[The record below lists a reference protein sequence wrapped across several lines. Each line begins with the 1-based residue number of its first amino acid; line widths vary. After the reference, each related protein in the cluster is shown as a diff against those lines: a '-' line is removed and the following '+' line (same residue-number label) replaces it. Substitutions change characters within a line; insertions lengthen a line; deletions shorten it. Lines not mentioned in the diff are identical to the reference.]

1 MRAKIFTLDEANRL
15 LPEIIELTQ
24 HAVTAVERARAQ
36 AQFLSELDE
45 GSRRESLEH
54 EIDNI
59 LRNWARQIS
68 ELGVFP
74 KGFFTCDFQS
84 PKSDTY
90 FCWTFGEQEI
100 AFVHRVDQ
108 TFKDRVPLEDAVLN
122 GYNIS
127 LN

>member
-24 HAVTAVERARAQ
+24 QAVTAVERAKAQ

-45 GSRRESLEH
+45 GSRRGSLEH

-59 LRNWARQIS
+59 LRTWALQIS

-84 PKSDTY
+84 PKPDTY
-90 FCWTFGEQEI
+90 FCWSFGEREI